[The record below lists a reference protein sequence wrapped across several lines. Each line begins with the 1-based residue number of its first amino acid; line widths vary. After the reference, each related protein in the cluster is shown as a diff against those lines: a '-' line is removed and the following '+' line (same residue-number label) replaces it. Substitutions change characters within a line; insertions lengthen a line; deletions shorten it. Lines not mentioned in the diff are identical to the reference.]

1 MADPVRAIAADSP
14 AGRAADSPA
23 GRAATRPAAP
33 AAPPRR
39 GAGRLLA
46 AVPVLTLVLFLT
58 PIAIGLLGTWI
69 PAFGYLPALGGTGAD
84 LAPWRT
90 LFESPGLA
98 GAVQLTLT
106 TGFLS
111 AVGSLALA
119 LGLCAAW
126 HDSRLLAVARRLL
139 APVLAVPH
147 AALAIGLMFL
157 LSGSGWLAR
166 GVAAGST
173 ALGVPVW
180 DRPPALGLVQDPHGL
195 ALTFGLVLKETPFLM
210 LMIVAASGQV
220 RVGQTLAVARTA
232 GYGPVTAWVKAVL
245 PQIYPQIRLPV
256 YAVLAYSLSVVDM
269 ALILG
274 PATPPPLAPL
284 VLRWFNDP
292 DLTMR
297 FAAAAG
303 ACLQLLIVVAGIV
316 AWHLGERLTAR
327 LARPW
332 LSGGRRGGTG
342 HAARAATGVGMA
354 LAVTAA
360 AVALAALAV
369 WSLAWRWRYPDLTP
383 SEWTFDTWGS
393 ALPALAWP
401 AWTTL
406 GVGLAATAVALVL
419 TIACLE
425 YEQRAGVR
433 PTTRALWLLYTP
445 LLVPQIGFLFG
456 MQVLLV
462 VLRLDGT
469 WPALVWSHLL
479 FVLPYVFLAL
489 AEPWRTLDER
499 YARTA
504 ACLGASPWRVFW
516 RIKLPM
522 LLRPVLVAAAIG
534 FAVSV
539 AQYLPTLFA
548 GAGRLTTLTTEAVGL
563 ATGADRRITAVYA
576 FAQMALP
583 LIVFAAALAVPALVF
598 RHRRGMRP

>member
-1 MADPVRAIAADSP
+1 
-14 AGRAADSPA
+14 
-23 GRAATRPAAP
+23 
-33 AAPPRR
+33 
-39 GAGRLLA
+39 
-46 AVPVLTLVLFLT
+46 VLTLVLFLA
-58 PIAIGLLGTWI
+58 PIAVGLFGTWI
-69 PAFGYLPALGGTGAD
+69 PAFGYLPALGGTEAG
-84 LAPWRT
+84 LGPWRT
-90 LFESPGLA
+90 LFESPSLP
-98 GAVQLTLT
+98 GAVQLTLL

-111 AVGSLALA
+111 TALALILS

-126 HDSRLLAVARRLL
+126 HGSRMMAAARRAL
-139 APVLAVPH
+139 APLLAVPH

-166 GVAAGST
+166 GVAAGSGV
-173 ALGVPVW
+173 LGMPVW
-180 DRPPALGLVQDPHGL
+180 ERPPVFGMVQDPWGL
-195 ALTFGLVLKETPFLM
+195 ALTFGLMLKETPFLM

-220 RVGQTLAVARTA
+220 RIERTLAVARTA
-232 GYGPVTAWVKAVL
+232 GYGPVTAWVKTVL

-274 PATPPPLAPL
+274 PSTPPPLAPL

-297 FAAAAG
+297 FVAAAG
-303 ACLQLLIVVAGIV
+303 ACLQLLIVAAGI
-316 AWHLGERLTAR
+316 AIWYGAERLIAR
-327 LARPW
+327 VARPW
-332 LSGGRRGGTG
+332 LSGGHRGGSG
-342 HAARAATGVGMA
+342 RVARAATGGGMA
-354 LAVTAA
+354 LALLAA
-360 AVALAALAV
+360 AVSLAALAV
-369 WSLAWRWRYPDLTP
+369 WSLAYRWRYPDLVP
-383 SEWTFDTWGS
+383 SAWTLGTWDRN
-393 ALPALAWP
+393 LPALAWP

-406 GVGLAATAVALVL
+406 GVGAAATAIALVL

-489 AEPWRTLDER
+489 AEPWRALDER
-499 YARTA
+499 YVRTA
-504 ACLGASPWRVFW
+504 ACLGAPPWRVFW
-516 RIKLPM
+516 RITLPM
-522 LLRPVLVAAAIG
+522 LLRPVLIAAAIG

-563 ATGADRRITAVYA
+563 AGGADRRVIAVYA
-576 FAQMALP
+576 FAQMSLP
-583 LIVFAAALAVPALVF
+583 LIGFAVALAVPALLF
-598 RHRRGMRP
+598 RHRRGMRA